1 VKMYVPRNA
10 SRYFRKDSSRE
21 AKRIRAAQCT
31 LKTML
36 CMHILIRNI
45 FDIT

>member
-1 VKMYVPRNA
+1 MSPTMCQDISERIVPG
-10 SRYFRKDSSRE
+10 

-31 LKTML
+31 LKTIL
-36 CMHILIRNI
+36 GMHILIRNI